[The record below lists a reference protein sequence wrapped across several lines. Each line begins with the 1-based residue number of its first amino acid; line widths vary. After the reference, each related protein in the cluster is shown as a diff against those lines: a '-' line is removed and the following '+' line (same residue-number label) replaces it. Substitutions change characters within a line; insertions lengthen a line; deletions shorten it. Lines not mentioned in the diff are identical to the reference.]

1 MALTK
6 VQINLGT
13 SGNLSGS
20 RSLASSSLAS
30 RITTAE
36 DELGNTLIS
45 SSAQLA
51 DDISGSFG
59 GQRVGTS
66 DSPTFN
72 AITVGTAT
80 ITGTLTAQEVHTEFE
95 SASIL
100 FTSGSTQ

>member
-1 MALTK
+1 MSLTK

-51 DDISGSFG
+51 DDISGSLG
-59 GQRVGTS
+59 S
-66 DSPTFN
+66 N
-72 AITVGTAT
+72 ASVIR
-80 ITGTLTAQEVHTEFE
+80 TLTADT
-95 SASIL
+95 I
-100 FTSGSTQ
+100 SGSFTAVSSSVASRLDSLSADIIALSIALG